1 MWRRRLRPPAQDA
14 SQVMQTIKLL
24 SRRQAAPT
32 LWVLQFERP
41 EGFDFK
47 PGQFARLGLADPQG
61 GEPVIR
67 GYSIAS
73 TPEAPVLEFFITEVP
88 GGRLSPRICALN
100 PGDEVLLDGGA
111 EGALTPSRIP
121 GGKTLWLLA
130 TGSGLSPFASIL
142 RSASVWESW
151 RDIVLVES
159 VRRIEEAALA
169 RGLVASLPEGRRP
182 QLIVTTT
189 RETDPARAGDLSGRI
204 PALVESGDLERAADR
219 TITPEDARV
228 MLCGNP
234 DFIAATRAVLKTRG
248 LVSPRFGKPGQ
259 LVVENFW

>member
-1 MWRRRLRPPAQDA
+1 
-14 SQVMQTIKLL
+14 MQTIKLL

-32 LWVLQFERP
+32 LWVLRFERP

-47 PGQFARLGLADPQG
+47 PGQFARLGLPDPEG
-61 GEPVIR
+61 GDPVIR

-73 TPEAPVLEFFITEVP
+73 SPESPDLEFFITEVP
-88 GGRLSPRICALN
+88 GGRLSPRICTLN

-142 RSASVWESW
+142 RSKSVWESW
-151 RDIVLVES
+151 QDVVLVES
-159 VRRIEEAALA
+159 VRHVEEATLA
-169 RGLVASLPEGRRP
+169 RELVASLPEERRP
-182 QLIVTTT
+182 LLLITTT
-189 RETDPARAGDLSGRI
+189 RETDPARTGDLAGRI
-204 PALVESGDLERAADR
+204 PALLESGELERAAGR
-219 TITPEDARV
+219 RITPEDARV